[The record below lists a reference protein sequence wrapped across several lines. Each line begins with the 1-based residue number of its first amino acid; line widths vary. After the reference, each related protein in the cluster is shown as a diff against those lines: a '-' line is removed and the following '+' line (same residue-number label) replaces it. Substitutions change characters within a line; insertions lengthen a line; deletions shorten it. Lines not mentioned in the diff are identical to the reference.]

1 MRYAEV
7 AVDAPIGYGR
17 TLSYAIPA
25 GMRLVPGQLVR
36 VPLGRRLVQGV
47 VFGLSDEPGVEPVR
61 EVAGVYGS
69 APLVSPSGLELSQ
82 WISRRY
88 LSSLFEAASLLLPS
102 GFRSRSVAV
111 LRPAAASPGE
121 SSELSEEAL
130 RVLSYVRERGAAP
143 EEELGKE
150 VGRGAGKAID
160 YLISGGWLERS
171 WELERPRA
179 GLRYLCLLHLA
190 IPRGEVDDVIA
201 GLPSTAIRQ
210 AGLLRAL
217 KEAAEPLPV
226 SEARKEFGSRAVK
239 GLLKRG
245 YVAEEWTR
253 VTAGSFLGGLSLPE
267 EAVPRV
273 LTSPQEAALGEI
285 ISALEVGRGNFLL
298 HGVTGSGKTEVYLRA
313 MERCLGLGK
322 QALFLV
328 PEISLTPQALGR
340 LTSRFPG
347 RVAVLHSGLSDARR
361 LDQWWQVREGVYD
374 IVVGPRSALFA
385 PLARLGLIVVDEEHE
400 WTYKQVEQAP
410 RYHAREVALE
420 LARLAGTVVVM
431 GSATPDVATYYW
443 ARRGRYRLLELPG
456 RIASMP
462 PDNTPKHL
470 DTYPLADVEVVDM
483 RRELREGNRS
493 IFSRALQESLERA
506 LGWGEQVILFLNR
519 RGSAT
524 LVQCRDCGH
533 VVRCRR
539 CDVPLVYHA
548 GEYLL
553 CHQCNARSRPPVECP
568 QCGSRRIRYLGLGTE
583 RVVAELGRLFPGEEV
598 LRWDRDVARVGSQHQ
613 ALMERFAGGDAR
625 ILVGTQMIAK
635 GLHVPS
641 VTLVGVMLADVGLYM
656 PDLWAGERA
665 FQLLCQVAGR
675 AGRGPRSGRVIIQTY
690 NPAHYAVKAGAC
702 QSYPLFY
709 QQELEFR
716 RQQGNPPFSRMAHLL
731 YQHANDPACQREAER
746 VGRLV
751 REQAYARGM
760 TDVEVIGPAPAYPQR
775 VRGRYRWHIILRAK
789 EPAALLEEMSF
800 PDGWTLDIDPVSV
813 L

>member
-36 VPLGRRLVQGV
+36 APLGRRLVQGV
-47 VFGLSDEPGVEPVR
+47 VFGLSDQPGVEPVR
-61 EVAGVYGS
+61 EVAGVYGP
-69 APLVSPSGLELSQ
+69 APLISPTGLELSQ
-82 WISRRY
+82 WISHRY
-88 LSSLFEAASLLLPS
+88 LSSLFEAASLLLPP
-102 GFRSRSVAV
+102 GFRSRSAAV
-111 LRPAAASPGE
+111 LRAASPGG
-121 SSELSEEAL
+121 SGELSEEAL
-130 RVLSYVRERGAAP
+130 RVLGYVRERGAAP
-143 EEELGKE
+143 EEELGRE
-150 VGRGAGKAID
+150 VGRSAGKAID

-179 GLRYLCLLHLA
+179 GLRYLCLLRLGV
-190 IPRGEVDDVIA
+190 PRGEVDDVIA

-210 AGLLRAL
+210 AALLRAL

-226 SEARKEFGSRAVK
+226 SEARKEFGPSAVE

-253 VTAGSFLGGLSLPE
+253 VTTGPFPGALSLPE

-273 LTSPQEAALGEI
+273 LTSPQEAALREI
-285 ISALEVGRGNFLL
+285 ESALEVGRGDFLL

-347 RVAVLHSGLSDARR
+347 RVAVLHSGLSDAQR

-420 LARLAGTVVVM
+420 LARLAGAVVVM

-443 ARRGRYRLLELPG
+443 AQRGRYRLLELPG
-456 RIASMP
+456 RIASTP
-462 PDNTPKHL
+462 PGNTPRHL
-470 DTYPLADVEVVDM
+470 DTHPLADVEVVDM

-493 IFSRALQESLERA
+493 IFSRALQESLERT
-506 LGWGEQVILFLNR
+506 LGRGEQVILFLNR

-553 CHQCNARSRPPVECP
+553 CHQCNARSRPPGECP

-583 RVVAELGRLFPGEEV
+583 RVVAELDKLFTGEEV

-613 ALMERFAGGDAR
+613 ALMERFAVGDAR

-675 AGRGPRSGRVIIQTY
+675 AGRGPRPGRVIIQTY
-690 NPAHYAVKAGAC
+690 NPAHYAVNAGAR

-731 YQHANDPACQREAER
+731 YQHANDLACQREAER

-760 TDVEVIGPAPAYPQR
+760 ADVEVIGPAPAYPQR

-789 EPAALLEEMSF
+789 EPAVLLEEMSF